1 MGIQEYLQEATG
13 KGASDLFIVAGL
25 PLTYKINRKMIRV
38 GDRLMPEDTRKLIED
53 IYVIAQER
61 KIETLEKNGDDDFS
75 FSIPNLGRFRVSTY
89 RQRGSLAAVIR
100 LIAFRLPIQK
110 SLVSHLRLC
119 SLQNTERV
127 LFL

>member
-53 IYVIAQER
+53 ILCDCTGKKDRNIR
-61 KIETLEKNGDDDFS
+61 EKW
-75 FSIPNLGRFRVSTY
+75 R
-89 RQRGSLAAVIR
+89 
-100 LIAFRLPIQK
+100 
-110 SLVSHLRLC
+110 
-119 SLQNTERV
+119 
-127 LFL
+127 

>member
-75 FSIPNLGRFRVSTY
+75 YLPSERLSGSSNPSDCIPAS
-89 RQRGSLAAVIR
+89 
-100 LIAFRLPIQK
+100 K
-110 SLVSHLRLC
+110 SR
-119 SLQNTERV
+119 RA
-127 LFL
+127 